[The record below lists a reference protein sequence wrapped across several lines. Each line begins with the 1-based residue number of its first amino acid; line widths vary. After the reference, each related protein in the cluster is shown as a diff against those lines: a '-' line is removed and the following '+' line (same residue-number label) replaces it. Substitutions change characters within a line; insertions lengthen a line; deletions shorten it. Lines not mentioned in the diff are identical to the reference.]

1 MQFDSVLFSIFH
13 WFKIP
18 LPSPSLSL
26 LLNPLNH
33 LPIPPSYSQTPFFS
47 SPISLTYSQIPSFSS
62 LSLLPTQTRST
73 LLLLPTFK
81 PPYFSS
87 LPPNYSPS
95 HPYYRTTFL
104 LFPTHKT
111 PSFSSL
117 LQNHSPSSPYS
128 KTKPYHWTVCHIV
141 ISLAWKTAQ
150 FEILQVNPN
159 ILWSCPLSTIYQYFW
174 EIQIL
179 NGNSR
184 KCGKKRSC
192 RVECLT
198 GERMEKL

>member
-1 MQFDSVLFSIFH
+1 MLLAI
-13 WFKIP
+13 WFCFVFNI
-18 LPSPSLSL
+18 SLIQNTSSF
-26 LLNPLNH
+26 PF
-33 LPIPPSYSQTPFFS
+33 PIPPPKPPQSPSY
-47 SPISLTYSQIPSFSS
+47 PSFI
-62 LSLLPTQTRST
+62 LPNP
-73 LLLLPTFK
+73 LLLLPNPSYLLPNPLLLNTFK

-104 LFPTHKT
+104 LFLTHKT

-159 ILWSCPLSTIYQYFW
+159 ILWYHVLLSTIYQYFW